1 VLRLNAPVRHY
12 AWGSRSHIP
21 RLCGGEIGDEPV
33 AEMWFGA
40 HPTDPSRSPDGKGL
54 DRLIAD
60 DPVKLLGKK
69 VTTAFGA
76 RLPFMMKL
84 LAAAEPLS
92 LQVHPS
98 SEQARI
104 RFAEQNAAGIPVD
117 ADDRSYR
124 DASHKPEL
132 VFALTRFEGMAGFR
146 QLDSS
151 SRILREFRL
160 PWLDRL
166 ADELGETVTPFQ
178 TLRRAVTDML
188 ATKGPDLT
196 ARLRELR
203 CAAVR
208 AEARW
213 HVPSAHFRPPEVAAS
228 SIERESLR
236 VFAQTASLVDRYP
249 EDPGVLVTLLLN
261 HLVLAAGEAMFIDEG
276 VMHAYTSGLGVEVMA
291 TSDNV
296 LRAGLTP
303 KHVDIPELLEV
314 TDFTPIPPPRWT
326 GSRLSEVD
334 GVVLAPPVEEFEL
347 VVADIADGDE
357 LTFEE
362 QPLIVLGLS
371 GATVVV
377 AGQVQE
383 RLRPGESVFVTA
395 SDGPSRLL
403 GSGRVAV
410 ARCPNHS

>member
-1 VLRLNAPVRHY
+1 MLRLTAPVRHY

-21 RLCGGEIGDEPV
+21 RLCGAVVSAEPV

-40 HPTDPSRSPDGKGL
+40 HPTDPSRMPDGTGL
-54 DRLIAD
+54 DQLIRQ
-60 DPVKLLGKK
+60 DPVGLLGNE
-69 VTTAFGA
+69 VCSSFDAQ
-76 RLPFMMKL
+76 LPFMMKL

-98 SEQARI
+98 SERARI
-104 RFAEQNAAGIPVD
+104 RFAEQNAAGIPLD
-117 ADDRSYR
+117 APERSYR
-124 DASHKPEL
+124 DGSHKPEL
-132 VFALTRFEGMAGFR
+132 VYALTRFEGMAGFR

-151 SRILREFRL
+151 ARILRELRL

-166 ADELGETVTPFQ
+166 ADELEESRTPFQ
-178 TLRRAVTDML
+178 TLRRTVTEML
-188 ATKGPDLT
+188 ATSRPDVT
-196 ARLRELR
+196 TRLRELR
-203 CAAVR
+203 CAAVD

-213 HVPSAHFRPPEVAAS
+213 HVPPPHLRPPQVAADS
-228 SIERESLR
+228 PGRESLR
-236 VFAQTASLVDRYP
+236 VFAQTRSLVDRYP

-261 HLVLAAGEAMFIDEG
+261 HFVLAAGEAMFIREG
-276 VMHAYTSGLGVEVMA
+276 VMHAYTSGFGVEVMA

-326 GSRLSEVD
+326 GSPLSEVA

-347 VVADIADGDE
+347 VIADISTGDQ
-357 LTFEE
+357 LHFEA
-362 QPLIVLGLS
+362 QPLIVLALS
-371 GATVVV
+371 GAATV
-377 AGQVQE
+377 ATQHAHEPLG
-383 RLRPGESVFVTA
+383 PGESVFVEA
-395 SDGPSRLL
+395 SDGPTRLS

-410 ARCPNHS
+410 ARCPHH